1 MPVFKLSN
9 FCYNSRKEKCPGE
22 SEIVRRGDV
31 LHALLRGVLFKTFTV
46 RKNEFNGLLLL
57 MFT

>member
-1 MPVFKLSN
+1 MSWGERN
-9 FCYNSRKEKCPGE
+9 CPE
-22 SEIVRRGDV
+22 GDV